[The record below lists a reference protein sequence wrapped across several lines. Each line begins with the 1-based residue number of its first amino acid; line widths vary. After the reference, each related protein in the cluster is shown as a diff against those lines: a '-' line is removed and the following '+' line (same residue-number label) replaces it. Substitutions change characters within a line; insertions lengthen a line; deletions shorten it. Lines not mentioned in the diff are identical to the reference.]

1 MPSVKTKSYL
11 HLHLIVFIWGFTGAL
26 GELISVSSMAKVWYR
41 MSIAFVLVAIY
52 IGYKKIPLKISR
64 NLLLIFLG
72 LGFIIAL
79 HWFAFFEAIEVSN
92 VSVTLATLS
101 TGAFFA
107 SILEPIFYKRKII
120 GYEVLFGLFVM
131 LGLYIIYEV
140 NGNFLYGITLA
151 LIAAFLSA
159 TFSVINGKF
168 AGRYSSSFISFY
180 QILGGVFLISLYLFL
195 TGEMT
200 SDFFVLSS
208 SDWIYL
214 LILGSICTAYTFVVS
229 IDVMK
234 HLSPYTVMLTINLE
248 PVYGIILAII
258 LFPETEK
265 MSTEFYIGAG
275 IIILTILANGY
286 LKLRRKQKT
295 D

>member
-1 MPSVKTKSYL
+1 MPNVRTKSYL

-26 GELISVSSMAKVWYR
+26 GELISVGSMAKVWYR
-41 MSIAFVLVAIY
+41 MSIALVLVAIY
-52 IGYKKIPLKISR
+52 IWYKKIPLKISR

-72 LGFIIAL
+72 SGFIIAL
-79 HWFAFFEAIEVSN
+79 HWFTFFEAIEVSN

-120 GYEVLFGLFVM
+120 RYEVIFGLLVM

-140 NGNFLYGITLA
+140 NGNFLYGIILA

-159 TFSVINGKF
+159 TFSIINGKF
-168 AGRYSSSFISFY
+168 AGKYSSSYISLY

-195 TGEMT
+195 TGEMNA
-200 SDFFVLSS
+200 DFFVLSM
-208 SDWIYL
+208 SDWIYM
-214 LILGSICTAYTFVVS
+214 LILGSICTAYTFVAS

-265 MSTEFYIGAG
+265 MSTGFYIGAA

-286 LKLRRKQKT
+286 FKLRKK
-295 D
+295 

>member
-26 GELISVSSMAKVWYR
+26 GELISAGSMAKVWYR
-41 MSIAFVLVAIY
+41 MSIALVLVGVY
-52 IGYKKIPLKISR
+52 ILYKKIPLKISR
-64 NLLLIFLG
+64 HLLLAFLG
-72 LGFIIAL
+72 SGFIIAI
-79 HWFAFFEAIEVSN
+79 HWFTFFEAIEVSN

-101 TGAFFA
+101 TGAFFT

-120 GYEVLFGLFVM
+120 GYEVLFGLLVI

-140 NGNFLYGITLA
+140 NGDFLYGIALA
-151 LIAAFLSA
+151 LVAAFLSA
-159 TFSVINGKF
+159 TFSIINGKF
-168 AGRYSSSFISFY
+168 AGIYDSSYISFY
-180 QILGGVFLISLYLFL
+180 QILGGVFLISLFL
-195 TGEMT
+195 LYTGEMNA
-200 SDFFVLSS
+200 DFFSLSTN
-208 SDWIYL
+208 DWIYL
-214 LILGSICTAYTFVVS
+214 LILGSICTAYTFVSS
-229 IDVMK
+229 ISVMK

-286 LKLRRKQKT
+286 LKLKKT
-295 D
+295 QD

>member
-1 MPSVKTKSYL
+1 MPNDKTKSYF

-26 GELISVSSMAKVWYR
+26 GELISVGSMAKVWYR
-41 MSIAFVLVAIY
+41 MSIALVLVGIY
-52 IGYKKIPLKISR
+52 IWYKKIPLRISR

-72 LGFIIAL
+72 SGFIIAL
-79 HWFAFFEAIEVSN
+79 HWFTFFEAIEVSN

-120 GYEVLFGLFVM
+120 KYEVLFGLFVI

-168 AGRYSSSFISFY
+168 AGKYSSSYISFY
-180 QILGGVFLISLYLFL
+180 QILGGVLFITGYLFFTDEL
-195 TGEMT
+195 NSEFFALSTN
-200 SDFFVLSS
+200 DF
-208 SDWIYL
+208 IYL
-214 LILGSICTAYTFVVS
+214 MILGSICTAYTFVAS

-265 MSTEFYIGAG
+265 MSTGFYIGAG

-286 LKLRRKQKT
+286 FKLKKK
-295 D
+295 

>member
-1 MPSVKTKSYL
+1 MPSVRTKSYL

-26 GELISVSSMAKVWYR
+26 GELISVGSMAKVWYR
-41 MSIAFVLVAIY
+41 MSIALVLVGIY
-52 IGYKKIPLKISR
+52 IWYRKIPLKISG
-64 NLLLIFLG
+64 NLLLIFLSSG
-72 LGFIIAL
+72 LIIAL

-101 TGAFFA
+101 TGAFFT

-120 GYEVLFGLFVM
+120 GYEVLFGLFVI

-140 NGNFLYGITLA
+140 NGNFLYGIILA

-159 TFSVINGKF
+159 SFSIINGKF
-168 AGRYSSSFISFY
+168 AGRYSSSYISFY
-180 QILGGVFLISLYLFL
+180 QILGGVLFITGYLFF
-195 TGEMT
+195 TDEMNPEFFALST
-200 SDFFVLSS
+200 NDF
-208 SDWIYL
+208 IYL
-214 LILGSICTAYTFVVS
+214 MILGSVCTAYTFVAS

-234 HLSPYTVMLTINLE
+234 YLSPYTVMLTINLE

-265 MSTEFYIGAG
+265 MSAGFYIGAG

-286 LKLRRKQKT
+286 FKLKKK
-295 D
+295 

>member
-1 MPSVKTKSYL
+1 MPNVRNKSYL
-11 HLHLIVFIWGFTGAL
+11 HLHLIVFIWGFTGVL

-41 MSIAFVLVAIY
+41 MSIALVLVAIY
-52 IGYKKIPLKISR
+52 VWIKKIPLKISK

-72 LGFIIAL
+72 SGFIIAL
-79 HWFAFFEAIEVSN
+79 HWFTFFEAIEVSN

-107 SILEPIFYKRKII
+107 SVLEPLFYRRKII
-120 GYEVLFGLFVM
+120 GYEVLFGLLVM

-140 NGNFLYGITLA
+140 NGNFLYGIILA
-151 LIAAFLSA
+151 LTAAFLSA
-159 TFSVINGKF
+159 TFSIINGKF
-168 AGRYSSSFISFY
+168 AGKYSSSYISFY
-180 QILGGVFLISLYLFL
+180 QILGGVLFISAYMFF
-195 TGEMT
+195 TGEL
-200 SDFFVLSS
+200 SGDFFVLSK

-214 LILGSICTAYTFVVS
+214 LILGSICTAYTFVAS

-258 LFPETEK
+258 VFPETEK
-265 MSTEFYIGAG
+265 MNTEFYIGAA
-275 IIILTILANGY
+275 IIVFTILANGY
-286 LKLRRKQKT
+286 FKLRKK
-295 D
+295 